1 MTDRTL
7 PNDFL
12 KNCVFLLGAGA
23 SKDAGLPLANELFNQ
38 LIYEIENG
46 YKCNTSIKLQWAE
59 YIKKFYELLNHNF
72 EKTIAVI
79 KYLSLSQT
87 ERASIFVA
95 VNFLSNFEKQEINGQ
110 SLDEFF
116 KECWSFISRQFLQ
129 ERLEVINKKQ
139 ILYLENLMCLTAT
152 RSIPIP
158 IFTLNYD
165 DSIEKAAE
173 EFGVKINLGFDNDLY
188 KHAFEDLKESGIR
201 LYKLHGSI
209 HWKTKLLE
217 TGNYYEQ
224 ISKGRVGM
232 EIPCTIFDE
241 PSIIMGDEKLEA
253 KGYSLDMLFDFK
265 AEINKTKNLCIIGY
279 SFQDDHINKFL
290 TEWYS
295 KVGDQNVVIVDPNFD
310 EKNHG
315 VGVIAGGVIRSLSPN
330 TAMNVFRNSDFNKS
344 NLLFS
349 CKMGFADFLKSWN
362 VERKL

>member
-23 SKDAGLPLANELFNQ
+23 SKDAGLPIANELYDQ

-116 KECWSFISRQFLQ
+116 RGCWYFISRQFLQ
-129 ERLEVINKKQ
+129 EKLEVANKDQ
-139 ILYLENLMCLTAT
+139 ILYLENLMCLTAI
-152 RSIPIP
+152 RSAPIP

-188 KHAFEDLKESGIR
+188 KHAFEDLKES
-201 LYKLHGSI
+201 
-209 HWKTKLLE
+209 
-217 TGNYYEQ
+217 N
-224 ISKGRVGM
+224 
-232 EIPCTIFDE
+232 
-241 PSIIMGDEKLEA
+241 
-253 KGYSLDMLFDFK
+253 
-265 AEINKTKNLCIIGY
+265 NK
-279 SFQDDHINKFL
+279 
-290 TEWYS
+290 
-295 KVGDQNVVIVDPNFD
+295 
-310 EKNHG
+310 
-315 VGVIAGGVIRSLSPN
+315 
-330 TAMNVFRNSDFNKS
+330 
-344 NLLFS
+344 
-349 CKMGFADFLKSWN
+349 
-362 VERKL
+362 

>member
-129 ERLEVINKKQ
+129 ERLEVINKEQ

-188 KHAFEDLKESGIR
+188 KHAFEDLKDG
-201 LYKLHGSI
+201 LA
-209 HWKTKLLE
+209 
-217 TGNYYEQ
+217 N
-224 ISKGRVGM
+224 
-232 EIPCTIFDE
+232 IFR
-241 PSIIMGDEKLEA
+241 
-253 KGYSLDMLFDFK
+253 
-265 AEINKTKNLCIIGY
+265 T
-279 SFQDDHINKFL
+279 
-290 TEWYS
+290 
-295 KVGDQNVVIVDPNFD
+295 
-310 EKNHG
+310 
-315 VGVIAGGVIRSLSPN
+315 
-330 TAMNVFRNSDFNKS
+330 VF
-344 NLLFS
+344 
-349 CKMGFADFLKSWN
+349 
-362 VERKL
+362 